1 MARPAARD
9 LTERE
14 LEIMHLF
21 WKEGA
26 KTAQEARDLLAECG
40 RDLTYPTV
48 ANLVRILLE
57 KGFLKQ
63 LNDERPF
70 VYAPARTYEEV
81 SGRMLGE
88 VLDRVFGGSR
98 ETLLVRLLEQKQLS
112 SREREIL
119 QQILEDEA

>member
-14 LEIMHLF
+14 LEVMHLF
-21 WKEGA
+21 WKEGT
-26 KTAQEARDLLAECG
+26 KTAQEARDLLAKRG
-40 RDLTYPTV
+40 RDLTYTTI
-48 ANLVRILLE
+48 ANLVRILHE
-57 KGFLKQ
+57 KGFLNQ

-112 SREREIL
+112 QREREIL